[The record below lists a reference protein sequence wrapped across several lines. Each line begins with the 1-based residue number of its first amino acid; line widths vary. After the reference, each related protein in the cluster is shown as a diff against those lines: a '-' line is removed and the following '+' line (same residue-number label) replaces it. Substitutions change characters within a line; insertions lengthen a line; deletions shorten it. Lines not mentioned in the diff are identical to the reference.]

1 MTTSERDDD
10 RNDAQS
16 DARSD
21 ARDNGRDDVPDDV
34 RIGVMYD
41 RDWAPEGLPAF
52 AREAETLGADDLWV
66 VEDLGWNGGVSA
78 AAVAL
83 GATERLRVGIGITPA
98 PLRSPALLAME
109 LATLARV
116 FPGRLVAGV
125 GHGVRE
131 WMTAV
136 GVAPR
141 SPLALLEETITSVRA
156 LLRGERVELEGREVR
171 LDGIRLVHPPAEVP
185 PVVAGVVRPRSLEL
199 SGRVAD
205 GTVIA
210 EGHGPAEVTAARE
223 LVGKGGAGAG
233 AGDGAGAGAG
243 GGTGAGVG
251 HTLTV
256 FAFACVDDDPARAA
270 EALRPL
276 TEGQAAWL
284 GRPAEE
290 VFTVSGRARDAAD
303 RVRELAAAGADT
315 VVLRLAGPE
324 PVRQLGSVLEALG
337 R

>member
-1 MTTSERDDD
+1 MT
-10 RNDAQS
+10 N
-16 DARSD
+16 
-21 ARDNGRDDVPDDV
+21 V

-41 RDWAPEGLPAF
+41 RDRDPAGLPAF
-52 AREAETLGADDLWV
+52 ARAAEAHGVDDLWV

-83 GATERLRVGIGITPA
+83 GATERLRVGLGIAPA

-116 FPGRLVAGV
+116 FPGRLVAGI

-131 WMTAV
+131 WMAQA

-156 LLRGERVELEGREVR
+156 LLSGQRVTLDGREVR
-171 LDGIRLVHPPAEVP
+171 LDGIELVHPPAEVP

-205 GTVIA
+205 GTLVA
-210 EGHGPAEVTAARE
+210 EGHGPRDLAEIRALTA
-223 LVGKGGAGAG
+223 KGGAGP
-233 AGDGAGAGAG
+233 
-243 GGTGAGVG
+243 G

-256 FAFACVDDDPARAA
+256 FAFAHAGDDPAEVSRT
-270 EALRPL
+270 LRPHV
-276 TEGQAAWL
+276 EGHGAWL
-284 GRPAEE
+284 GRPPEE
-290 VFTVSGRARDAAD
+290 VFTVSGTAAQAAARVAD
-303 RVRELAAAGADT
+303 LATAGADT
-315 VVLRLAGPE
+315 VVLRIVGAE
-324 PVRQLGSVLEALG
+324 PLRQLESVLAVLG
-337 R
+337 RRPAAG

>member
-1 MTTSERDDD
+1 
-10 RNDAQS
+10 
-16 DARSD
+16 
-21 ARDNGRDDVPDDV
+21 
-34 RIGVMYD
+34 MYD
-41 RDWAPEGLPAF
+41 RDWAPEGLPGF
-52 AREAETLGADDLWV
+52 AREVEALGADDLWV

-116 FPGRLVAGV
+116 FPDRLVSGI

-171 LDGIRLVHPPAEVP
+171 LDGVQLVHPPAEPP

-210 EGHGPAEVTAARE
+210 EGHGPHEVESARA
-223 LVGKGGAGAG
+223 LVTKGGAGP
-233 AGDGAGAGAG
+233 D
-243 GGTGAGVG
+243 
-251 HTLTV
+251 HTVTV
-256 FAFACVDDDPARAA
+256 LAFTCVDDDPARAA
-270 EALRPL
+270 ETLRPH

-284 GRPAEE
+284 GRPASE
-290 VFTVSGRARDAAD
+290 VFTVSGRAEDAAD

-315 VVLRLAGPE
+315 VVLRVAGTE
-324 PVRQLGSVLEALG
+324 PVRQVEAVLGALG

>member
-1 MTTSERDDD
+1 MTT
-10 RNDAQS
+10 
-16 DARSD
+16 
-21 ARDNGRDDVPDDV
+21 V

-41 RDWAPEGLPAF
+41 RDWAPEGLPGF
-52 AREAETLGADDLWV
+52 AREVEALGVDDLWV

-83 GATERLRVGIGITPA
+83 AATERLRVGIGITPA

-116 FPGRLVAGV
+116 FPGRLVAGI

-131 WMTAV
+131 WMASV

-141 SPLALLEETITSVRA
+141 SPLALLEETIGSVRA
-156 LLRGERVELEGREVR
+156 LLRGERVDLEGREVH
-171 LDGIRLVHPPAEVP
+171 LAGVRLVHPCEQPP

-210 EGHGPAEVTAARE
+210 EGHGPRDVANARA
-223 LVGKGGAGAG
+223 LTGRGGAGAG
-233 AGDGAGAGAG
+233 
-243 GGTGAGVG
+243 

-256 FAFACVDDDPARAA
+256 LGFCGVDDDPERVAK
-270 EALRPL
+270 ALRPL
-276 TEGQAAWL
+276 AEGQAAWL
-284 GRPAEE
+284 GRPVEE
-290 VFTVSGRARDAAD
+290 VFTLSGRAEEAAG

-315 VVLRLAGPE
+315 VVLRMAGTE
-324 PVRQLGSVLEALG
+324 PVRQLGALLHCLRG
-337 R
+337 Q

>member
-1 MTTSERDDD
+1 MT
-10 RNDAQS
+10 NL
-16 DARSD
+16 
-21 ARDNGRDDVPDDV
+21 

-41 RDWAPEGLPAF
+41 RDWAPEELPGF
-52 AREAETLGADDLWV
+52 ARQAEALGVDDLWV

-116 FPGRLVAGV
+116 FPGRLVAGI
-125 GHGVRE
+125 GHGVRG
-131 WMTAV
+131 WMASV

-156 LLRGERVELEGREVR
+156 LLRGEKVELEGREVR
-171 LDGIRLVHPPAEVP
+171 LDGVQLVHPPAEPP
-185 PVVAGVVRPRSLEL
+185 PVVAGVVRARSLEL

-205 GTVIA
+205 GTVIT
-210 EGHGPAEVTAARE
+210 EGHGPRDLENTRALTA
-223 LVGKGGAGAG
+223 KGGATA
-233 AGDGAGAGAG
+233 D
-243 GGTGAGVG
+243 

-256 FAFACVDDDPARAA
+256 LSFCCVGEDPDQVART
-270 EALRPL
+270 LHPH
-276 TEGQAAWL
+276 TEGHGAWL
-284 GRPAEE
+284 GRPQEE
-290 VFTVSGRARDAAD
+290 VFTVSGRPTEAAED
-303 RVRELAAAGADT
+303 IRALNAAGADT
-315 VVLRLAGPE
+315 VVLRIVGPE
-324 PVRQLGSVLEALG
+324 PLRQLKAVLDSLG

>member
-1 MTTSERDDD
+1 MT
-10 RNDAQS
+10 NL
-16 DARSD
+16 
-21 ARDNGRDDVPDDV
+21 

-41 RDWAPEGLPAF
+41 RDWAPEELPGF
-52 AREAETLGADDLWV
+52 ARRAEALGVDDLWV

-116 FPGRLVAGV
+116 FPGRLVAGI

-131 WMTAV
+131 WMTSV

-156 LLRGERVELEGREVR
+156 LLHGERVTLEGREVR
-171 LDGIRLVHPPAEVP
+171 LDGVKLVHPPAQPP
-185 PVVAGVVRPRSLEL
+185 PVVAGVVRARSLEL

-205 GTVIA
+205 GTLIA
-210 EGHGPAEVTAARE
+210 EGHGPRDLENTRE
-223 LVGKGGAGAG
+223 LTAKGGAGP
-233 AGDGAGAGAG
+233 
-243 GGTGAGVG
+243 G

-256 FAFACVDDDPARAA
+256 LAFACVGDDPGEVART
-270 EALRPL
+270 LHPH
-276 TEGQAAWL
+276 TEGHGGWL
-284 GRPAEE
+284 GRPQED
-290 VFTVSGRARDAAD
+290 VFTVSGSAQEAAGD
-303 RVRELAAAGADT
+303 IGALSAAGADT
-315 VVLRLAGPE
+315 VVLRFTGAE
-324 PVRQLGSVLEALG
+324 PLRQLEAVLGALG

>member
-1 MTTSERDDD
+1 MT
-10 RNDAQS
+10 NL
-16 DARSD
+16 
-21 ARDNGRDDVPDDV
+21 

-41 RDWAPEGLPAF
+41 RDWAPEGLPGF
-52 AREAETLGADDLWV
+52 ARQAEALGVDDLWV

-116 FPGRLVAGV
+116 FPGRLVAGI

-131 WMTAV
+131 WMASV

-156 LLRGERVELEGREVR
+156 LLRGERVELAGREVR
-171 LDGIRLVHPPAEVP
+171 LDGIQLVHPAAEPP
-185 PVVAGVVRPRSLEL
+185 PVVAGVVRPLSLEL

-205 GTVIA
+205 GTLIA
-210 EGHGPAEVTAARE
+210 EGHGPRDLENTRALTA
-223 LVGKGGAGAG
+223 KGGAGP
-233 AGDGAGAGAG
+233 D
-243 GGTGAGVG
+243 

-256 FAFACVDDDPARAA
+256 LAFCCVGDDPGEVART
-270 EALRPL
+270 LHPQ
-276 TEGQAAWL
+276 TEGQAGWL
-284 GRPAEE
+284 DRPQED
-290 VFTVSGRARDAAD
+290 VFTVSGSAPEAAED
-303 RVRELAAAGADT
+303 IAALSAAGADT
-315 VVLRLAGPE
+315 VVLRIAGAE
-324 PVRQLGSVLEALG
+324 PLRQLEAVLGALG
-337 R
+337 RR

>member
-1 MTTSERDDD
+1 MT
-10 RNDAQS
+10 NL
-16 DARSD
+16 
-21 ARDNGRDDVPDDV
+21 

-41 RDWAPEGLPAF
+41 RDWAPEGLPGF
-52 AREAETLGADDLWV
+52 ARQAEALGVDDLWV

-83 GATERLRVGIGITPA
+83 GATERLRVGIGIAPA

-116 FPGRLVAGV
+116 FPGRLVAGI

-131 WMTAV
+131 WMVSV

-141 SPLALLEETITSVRA
+141 SPLALLEETITAVRA

-171 LDGIRLVHPPAEVP
+171 LDSVQLVHPPAEPP
-185 PVVAGVVRPRSLEL
+185 PVVAGVVRARSLEL

-205 GTVIA
+205 GTLIA
-210 EGHGPAEVTAARE
+210 EGHGPRDLENTRALTA
-223 LVGKGGAGAG
+223 KGGAGPE
-233 AGDGAGAGAG
+233 
-243 GGTGAGVG
+243 

-256 FAFACVDDDPARAA
+256 LAFCCVGDDPDEVAA
-270 EALRPL
+270 TLHPH
-276 TEGQAAWL
+276 TEGHGGWL
-284 GRPAEE
+284 GRPQEE
-290 VFTVSGRARDAAD
+290 VFTVSGSASEAAED
-303 RVRELAAAGADT
+303 IGALSAAGAGT
-315 VVLRLAGPE
+315 VVLRVVGAE
-324 PVRQLGSVLEALG
+324 PLRQLEAVLKALG

>member
-1 MTTSERDDD
+1 MT
-10 RNDAQS
+10 N
-16 DARSD
+16 
-21 ARDNGRDDVPDDV
+21 V

-52 AREAETLGADDLWV
+52 AREVEALGADELWV
-66 VEDLGWNGGVSA
+66 VEDLGWNGGISA

-131 WMTAV
+131 WMAGV

-141 SPLALLEETITSVRA
+141 SPLALLEETIDAVRA
-156 LLRGERVELEGREVR
+156 LLRGQKVELDGREVR
-171 LDGIRLVHPPAEVP
+171 LDGVRLVHPATEPP

-205 GTVIA
+205 GTLLA
-210 EGHGPAEVTAARE
+210 EGNGPRDLADALALIR
-223 LVGKGGAGAG
+223 KGGATA
-233 AGDGAGAGAG
+233 DHSL
-243 GGTGAGVG
+243 V
-251 HTLTV
+251 V
-256 FAFACVDDDPARAA
+256 YAFGCLGDDPEEVART
-270 EALRPL
+270 LRPMV
-276 TEGQAAWL
+276 EGQAGWL
-284 GRPAEE
+284 GRSPED
-290 VFTVSGRARDAAD
+290 VFTVSGTAGQAAGQ
-303 RVRELAAAGADT
+303 VRELAAAGADT
-315 VVLRLAGPE
+315 VVLRIFGPG
-324 PVRQLGSVLEALG
+324 PARQLGAVLEALRAG
-337 R
+337 

>member
-1 MTTSERDDD
+1 MTDL
-10 RNDAQS
+10 
-16 DARSD
+16 
-21 ARDNGRDDVPDDV
+21 

-41 RDWAPEGLPAF
+41 RDWAPEGLPEF
-52 AREAETLGADDLWV
+52 ARRAEELGVDDLWV

-83 GATERLRVGIGITPA
+83 GATRRLRVGIGITPA

-116 FPGRLVAGV
+116 FPDRLVAGI

-131 WMTAV
+131 WMEQV

-156 LLRGERVELEGREVR
+156 LLRGAKVELEGREVR
-171 LDGIRLVHPPAEVP
+171 LDGVKLVHPPAEPP

-205 GTVIA
+205 GTLIA
-210 EGHGPAEVTAARE
+210 EGHGPRDLENIRALTAR
-223 LVGKGGAGAG
+223 GGAGA
-233 AGDGAGAGAG
+233 
-243 GGTGAGVG
+243 G

-256 FAFACVDDDPARAA
+256 FSFCHVGDDPDEVART
-270 EALRPL
+270 LHPH
-276 TEGQAAWL
+276 TEGHGGWL
-284 GRPAEE
+284 GRPQDE
-290 VFTVSGRARDAAD
+290 VFTVSGTASEAAED
-303 RVRELAAAGADT
+303 IGALGAAGADT
-315 VVLRLAGPE
+315 VVLRVVGGE
-324 PVRQLGSVLEALG
+324 PLRQLEAVLGALG

>member
-1 MTTSERDDD
+1 MT
-10 RNDAQS
+10 N
-16 DARSD
+16 
-21 ARDNGRDDVPDDV
+21 V

-41 RDWAPEGLPAF
+41 RDRDPAGLPAF
-52 AREAETLGADDLWV
+52 ARAAEALGVDDLWV

-83 GATERLRVGIGITPA
+83 GATERLRVGLGIAPA

-116 FPGRLVAGV
+116 FPGRLVAGI

-131 WMTAV
+131 WMAQA

-156 LLRGERVELEGREVR
+156 LLSGQRVTLDGREVR
-171 LDGIRLVHPPAEVP
+171 LDGIELVHPPAEVP

-205 GTVIA
+205 GTLVA
-210 EGHGPAEVTAARE
+210 EGHGPRDLAEIRALTAE
-223 LVGKGGAGAG
+223 GGAGP
-233 AGDGAGAGAG
+233 
-243 GGTGAGVG
+243 G

-256 FAFACVDDDPARAA
+256 FAFAHAGDDPAEVSRT
-270 EALRPL
+270 LRPHV
-276 TEGQAAWL
+276 EGHGAWL
-284 GRPAEE
+284 GRPPEE
-290 VFTVSGRARDAAD
+290 VFTVSGTAAQAAARVAD
-303 RVRELAAAGADT
+303 LASAGADT
-315 VVLRLAGPE
+315 VVLRIVGAE
-324 PVRQLGSVLEALG
+324 PLRQLESVLAVLG
-337 R
+337 RRPAAG